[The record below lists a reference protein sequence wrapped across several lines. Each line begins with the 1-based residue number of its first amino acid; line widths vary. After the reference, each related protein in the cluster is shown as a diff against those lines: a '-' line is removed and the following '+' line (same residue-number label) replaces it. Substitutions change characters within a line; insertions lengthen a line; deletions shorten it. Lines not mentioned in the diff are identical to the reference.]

1 MNEPR
6 PPDPSAPLETNDT
19 ATILAGTG
27 LWVVALIVLLIMGPS
42 PDHRWWIWT
51 CVAGIGLGLFGCLYV
66 RRRDRSIN
74 GGKPSSV
81 GDEKDESVPGRTL
94 S

>member
-6 PPDPSAPLETNDT
+6 PPDPAPLETNDT

-27 LWVVALIVLLIMGPS
+27 LWVLALIVLLIMNPS

-51 CVAGIGLGLFGCLYV
+51 CVAGIAFGLFGCWFV
-66 RRRDRSIN
+66 RRRDRR
-74 GGKPSSV
+74 GGGGDPSST
-81 GDEKDESVPGRTL
+81 GEQKDESVR